1 MLEWLQ
7 VVKGDGRVSLNLFH
21 ERSDVSLIF
30 KGKLQLSRADD
41 VGVE

>member
-7 VVKGDGRVSLNLFH
+7 VVKGNGRISLNLFH
-21 ERSDVSLIF
+21 EGSDVSLIF
-30 KGKLQLSRADD
+30 KGKLQLSRTDD